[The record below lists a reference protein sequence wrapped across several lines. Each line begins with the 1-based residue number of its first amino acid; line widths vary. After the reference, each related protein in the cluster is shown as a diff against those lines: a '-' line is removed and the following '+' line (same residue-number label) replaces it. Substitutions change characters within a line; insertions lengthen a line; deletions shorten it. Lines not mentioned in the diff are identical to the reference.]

1 METKH
6 ELFAIILSDEENVFN
21 INLDKLAFK
30 KSSNKEILSHI
41 KKEKEKRKKNLK
53 IEMQIITFSKEK
65 IETHN
70 EKQALRVLR

>member
-30 KSSNKEILSHI
+30 KSSNKELLSDI
-41 KKEKEKRKKNLK
+41 KKRKRKK
-53 IEMQIITFSKEK
+53 KEEFK
-65 IETHN
+65 N
-70 EKQALRVLR
+70 